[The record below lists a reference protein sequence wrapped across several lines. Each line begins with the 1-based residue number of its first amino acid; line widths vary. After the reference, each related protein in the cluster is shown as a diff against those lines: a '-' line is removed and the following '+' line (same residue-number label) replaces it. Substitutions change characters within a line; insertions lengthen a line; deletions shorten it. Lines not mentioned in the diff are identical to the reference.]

1 MISKK
6 DLSSFYKNGYLI
18 KRKLFSLQQCSQL
31 KNKSKD
37 ILVKRITPY
46 ELEAELNYPDGP
58 IDKKIIQLEEL
69 SIFMHVIH
77 CFLMLHLIKVVN
89 IIKKY

>member
-58 IDKKIIQLEEL
+58 IDKKIILLEEL
-69 SIFMHVIH
+69 GIFMHVIH
-77 CFLMLHLIKVVN
+77 CFLMLHLIK
-89 IIKKY
+89 K

>member
-6 DLSSFYKNGYLI
+6 IYIFLQKWISY

-37 ILVKRITPY
+37 ILDKRITPY

-58 IDKKIIQLEEL
+58 IDRKI
-69 SIFMHVIH
+69 
-77 CFLMLHLIKVVN
+77 
-89 IIKKY
+89 Y

>member
-6 DLSSFYKNGYLI
+6 DLYFFYENGYLI
-18 KRKLFSLQQCSQL
+18 KRKLFSLQQCSKL

-37 ILVKRITPY
+37 ILDKRITPY

-58 IDKKIIQLEEL
+58 IDKEQ
-69 SIFMHVIH
+69 
-77 CFLMLHLIKVVN
+77 
-89 IIKKY
+89 

>member
-6 DLSSFYKNGYLI
+6 DLYFFYENGYLI
-18 KRKLFSLQQCSQL
+18 KRKLFSLQKCSQL

-37 ILVKRITPY
+37 ILDKRITPY

-58 IDKKIIQLEEL
+58 IDKANNTIRR
-69 SIFMHVIH
+69 
-77 CFLMLHLIKVVN
+77 IKHIYARDTIVF
-89 IIKKY
+89 